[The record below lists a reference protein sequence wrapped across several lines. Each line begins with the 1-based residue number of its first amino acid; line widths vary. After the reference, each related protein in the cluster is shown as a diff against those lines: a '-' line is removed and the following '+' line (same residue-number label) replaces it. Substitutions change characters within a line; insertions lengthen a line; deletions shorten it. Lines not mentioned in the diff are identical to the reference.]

1 MAIKAGLE
9 FFPPIL
15 FAAFRFDIAGVVML
29 AYAAYVNDTVVP
41 RGRGAWASVL
51 VSALFIFAGYHV
63 LLFIGEADPLV
74 TSAAASV
81 IISLSPILTTAL
93 ARVFLPTEQLSVVG
107 MCGLF
112 IGLLGVILL
121 ARPDPSLIIAQGGSG
136 KLLILAAAGSF
147 AFGSVLTRRFD
158 DSISIETLEAWAMIG
173 GAAIM
178 HAVSASAGESVSA
191 VIWSGEAVA
200 ALLYLSVVASA
211 LGFLIYFN
219 LLNRVGAIK
228 INLVSYVAP
237 MFAAIAG
244 WMFLDE
250 IPTVYTISGF
260 SLILIGFMLIKW
272 QTLVEIIAV
281 SEHFSHS

>member
-29 AYAAYVNDTVVP
+29 AYAAYANDTVVP
-41 RGRGAWASVL
+41 RGREAWASVL

-63 LLFIGEADPLV
+63 LLFIGETDPLV

-93 ARVFLPTEQLSVVG
+93 AQVFLPTEQLSVVG

-173 GAAIM
+173 GAVIM

-191 VIWSGEAVA
+191 VIWSSEAVA

-211 LGFLIYFN
+211 FGFLIYFN

-237 MFAAIAG
+237 IFAAIAG
-244 WMFLDE
+244 WIFLDE

-272 QTLVEIIAV
+272 QTLIDIIAA
-281 SEHFSHS
+281 SEHFSH